1 MYIHNY
7 THYSLCIH
15 CMYVICVYCLISVHT
30 GYLYARVECLHVLCY
45 WFLSSDI
52 LGVVTLSNMSS
63 KILKGK
69 VKPTDCVTK
78 VLYNQFEMV
87 CV

>member
-1 MYIHNY
+1 MYI
-7 THYSLCIH
+7 
-15 CMYVICVYCLISVHT
+15 ICVYSLIGVHILV
-30 GYLYARVECLHVLCY
+30 YLHVECLCKLYVCLVP
-45 WFLSSDI
+45 SSDI

-87 CV
+87 CVYLQ

>member
-1 MYIHNY
+1 MYMHVLNGYIH
-7 THYSLCIH
+7 
-15 CMYVICVYCLISVHT
+15 VVP
-30 GYLYARVECLHVLCY
+30 LCY
-45 WFLSSDI
+45 SFLSSGI